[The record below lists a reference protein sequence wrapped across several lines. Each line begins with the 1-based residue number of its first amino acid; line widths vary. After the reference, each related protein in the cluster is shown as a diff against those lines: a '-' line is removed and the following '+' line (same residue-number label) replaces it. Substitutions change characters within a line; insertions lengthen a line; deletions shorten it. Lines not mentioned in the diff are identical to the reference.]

1 MKKIL
6 ILVIL
11 SISFACMSQTV
22 TKRDTCFTQGEVVK
36 IANKML
42 EYQHNDSTKTIILNE
57 QSYQIAQY
65 KMLRENDSLIMNSY
79 QQQISL
85 LNERVDI
92 YKQFQRDTKKRWYD
106 SKVIWYF
113 AGVGTMVLTSYVLSN
128 VVEYY

>member
-1 MKKIL
+1 
-6 ILVIL
+6 
-11 SISFACMSQTV
+11 MSQTV